1 MRFILIKTVNVQKTR
16 FVGSVRG
23 KIIIA
28 SILACA
34 ALFTAWETSRKA
46 FVVVLNSFQKV
57 AAPNDK
63 LRQVD
68 ELSYMVMQL
77 DQEQKANIL
86 AHRYKNAVHIAETK
100 KISARID
107 TITQLYANT
116 PKQVKRLKT
125 LKKLLLERDQLYTD
139 YADVREGLINN
150 KAFTRQL
157 AELNDIV
164 NKSAAQTDSMV
175 TSTERKISTTVTP
188 SPVTHKKHVGFL
200 KKLFGR
206 PDTDTSHNY
215 KVVEEVHVKQD
226 TLTSGLKDS
235 LIQGVGRT
243 MQDMAKT
250 QQVKS
255 QAFVRREALLGR
267 ANADVTRQ
275 MLAILKKVEA
285 DALAQAAGEDAHA
298 RDAVKSGI
306 ERISLIMIL
315 FACLTA
321 LLVYFI
327 LRDISRINKYRRK
340 LEAARDEAEH
350 YALAKHRFLSNMSH
364 ELRTPLQ
371 SILGFTEI
379 IRDDPQP
386 QKKDI
391 ETIYR
396 SANHLLQ
403 IVNEVLDYNRIISG
417 KFTFVE
423 ESFDLPQ
430 LLEDVLSV
438 MRPQAEQKG
447 LQLISEA
454 DIEETVGELSGDA
467 FRLKQV
473 LYNLVGNAIKF
484 TDEGSVILKTS
495 VQDFKKNVLCR
506 FEVTDTGVGLSEIE
520 IDHIFN
526 EFEQAGSEKRVR
538 SGTGLGLAIT
548 KALIESQDGHI
559 IVKSEPGKGSTFM
572 FGLKFRKAEKVAAI
586 KQEISTVQRVNTTG
600 KVWVIDD
607 DSFILEFCAR
617 IFDQSKIAYRCFN
630 SASAMLDADWDNE
643 VSSVLIDMRMP
654 EMDGAQ
660 LCRLM
665 RKKAPAGTRIYA
677 LTAQVMQDE
686 ISSISEYGF
695 DGLLMKPFSG
705 SELVNMVGGKQAQKA
720 ATINPL
726 LDLNALEK
734 MTLGNPGQTGQ
745 ILLHFAED
753 TLHDIASLRPAMNK
767 MRIDDILL
775 LTHRIAGRTA
785 QVGAGELSKSFRLAE
800 MQLRKSGEASA
811 GWLEKLN
818 EQIDELQDLALSVK
832 EMAKN
837 ETEA

>member
-1 MRFILIKTVNVQKTR
+1 M
-16 FVGSVRG
+16 
-23 KIIIA
+23 
-28 SILACA
+28 
-34 ALFTAWETSRKA
+34 
-46 FVVVLNSFQKV
+46 VVLNSFQNV
-57 AAPNDK
+57 SAPNEK

-77 DQEQKANIL
+77 DQEQKASIL
-86 AHRYKNAVHIAETK
+86 DHHYKSAAHAAETK
-100 KISARID
+100 HISTKID
-107 TITQLYANT
+107 TITHLYANA

-125 LKKLLLERDQLYTD
+125 LKNLLLERDRLYTD

-150 KAFTRQL
+150 TAFTTQL

-188 SPVTHKKHVGFL
+188 ASPRKRVSFL
-200 KKLFGR
+200 KKLFGSR
-206 PDTDTSHNY
+206 DTDTTKNY
-215 KVVEEVHVKQD
+215 KVVEEVHVQQD

-243 MQDMAKT
+243 MQNMAKT

-267 ANADVTRQ
+267 ANANVTRQ
-275 MLAILKKVEA
+275 MLALLKKVEI
-285 DALAQAAGEDAHA
+285 DAISQATGDDANA
-298 RDAVKSGI
+298 KNAVKSGI

-315 FACLTA
+315 FAILTA

-327 LRDISRINKYRRK
+327 LRDISRINKYRRE
-340 LEAARDEAEH
+340 LEAAKDEAEH

-379 IRDDPQP
+379 IRDDPKP

-417 KFTFVE
+417 KFTFINE
-423 ESFDLPQ
+423 TFTLSQ
-430 LLEDVLSV
+430 LLDDVLAV
-438 MRPQAEQKG
+438 MGPQAEQKG
-447 LQLISEA
+447 LELISAFET
-454 DIEETVGELSGDA
+454 EEDAVELSGDA

-473 LYNLVGNAIKF
+473 LYNLIGNAIKF
-484 TDEGSVILKTS
+484 TDEGSVTLKAG
-495 VQDFKKNVLCR
+495 VQNFRKYVTCS
-506 FEVTDTGVGLSEIE
+506 FEVADTGVGLSENE
-520 IDHIFN
+520 ISHIFN
-526 EFEQAGSEKRVR
+526 EFEQAGNEKRVR

-548 KALIESQDGHI
+548 KALIESQGGKI
-559 IVKSEPGKGSTFM
+559 VVKSEPGQGSTFT
-572 FGLKFRKAEKVAAI
+572 FDLKFKKAVKAVAQTPETDIVLPVTA
-586 KQEISTVQRVNTTG
+586 SG

-607 DSFILEFCAR
+607 DAFILEFCSR
-617 IFDQSKIAYRCFN
+617 IFYQYKIGYRCF
-630 SASAMLDADWDNE
+630 SSPSAMLDADWDNE
-643 VSSVLIDMRMP
+643 VTTLLIDMRMP
-654 EMDGAQ
+654 EMDGAE

-686 ISSISEYGF
+686 ISSITEYGF

-705 SELVNMVGGKQAQKA
+705 SELVNIAGGSEQPQKA
-720 ATINPL
+720 AAINPL
-726 LDLNALEK
+726 LDMEALDK
-734 MTLGNPGQTGQ
+734 MTFGNAGQTGQ

-753 TLHDIASLRPAMNK
+753 TLKDISLLKPAIRKKK
-767 MRIDDILL
+767 MDDILL

-785 QVGAGELSKSFRLAE
+785 QIGAGELSKNFRLAE
-800 MQLRKSGEASA
+800 LHLRKSGELS
-811 GWLEKLN
+811 GEWIEKIN
-818 EQIDELQDLALSVK
+818 PQIAELQEFAVSVK
-832 EMAKN
+832 EMAEN

>member
-1 MRFILIKTVNVQKTR
+1 VQKAG
-16 FVGSVRG
+16 FVNPVRS

-34 ALFTAWETSRKA
+34 ALFTAWKTSKNA
-46 FVVVLNSFQKV
+46 FMIVLNSFQKV
-57 AAPNDK
+57 SAPNDK

-77 DQEQKANIL
+77 DQEQRANIL
-86 AHRYKNAVHIAETK
+86 AHHYKSAAHITETR
-100 KISARID
+100 KISERID
-107 TITQLYANT
+107 TLTRLYANA

-125 LKKLLLERDQLYTD
+125 LKSLLQERGRLYTD

-150 KAFTRQL
+150 KAFTQQL
-157 AELNDIV
+157 SELNDIV

-188 SPVTHKKHVGFL
+188 AVHKKHVGFL

-206 PDTDTSHNY
+206 QDTDTTHNY
-215 KVVEEVHVKQD
+215 KVVEEVHVRQD

-255 QAFVRREALLGR
+255 QAFIRREALLGR
-267 ANADVTRQ
+267 ANANVTRQ

-285 DALAQAAGEDAHA
+285 DAIAQAAGEDAHA
-298 RDAVKSGI
+298 RDAVKRGI

-315 FACLTA
+315 FAWLTA

-327 LRDISRINKYRRK
+327 LRDISRINKYRRE
-340 LEAARDEAEH
+340 LEAAKDEAEH

-379 IRDDPQP
+379 IRHAPKP
-386 QKKDI
+386 QKNDI

-417 KFTFVE
+417 KFTFVNE
-423 ESFDLPQ
+423 PFDLPQ
-430 LLEDVLSV
+430 LLEDVLLV
-438 MRPQAEQKG
+438 MRPQAEKKG
-447 LQLISEA
+447 LMLVSEIDA
-454 DIEETVGELSGDA
+454 EDGIGELSGDA

-473 LYNLVGNAIKF
+473 LYNLIGNAIKF
-484 TDEGSVILKTS
+484 TDEGSVLLKTTI
-495 VQDFKKNVLCR
+495 QNLKKQVICR
-506 FEVTDTGVGLSEIE
+506 FEVTDTGVGLSETE

-526 EFEQAGSEKRVR
+526 EFEQAGNEKRVR
-538 SGTGLGLAIT
+538 SGTGLGLAIA
-548 KALIESQDGHI
+548 KALIESQEGHI
-559 IVKSEPGKGSTFM
+559 TVKSEPGKGSTFT
-572 FGLKFRKAEKVAAI
+572 FELRFRKAENVVADTS
-586 KQEISTVQRVNTTG
+586 EINIVQTANTAG

-607 DSFILEFCAR
+607 DTFILEFCAR
-617 IFDQSKIAYRCFN
+617 IFDQHKVAYHCFS
-630 SASAMLDADWDNE
+630 SASAMLDTDWDNE
-643 VSSVLIDMRMP
+643 VTCILIDMRMP
-654 EMDGAQ
+654 GMDGAE

-665 RKKAPAGTRIYA
+665 RRKAPVGTPIYA

-686 ISSISEYGF
+686 ISSITEYGF
-695 DGLLMKPFSG
+695 NGLLMKPFSG
-705 SELVNMVGGKQAQKA
+705 SELVNIIGGTQAQKTA
-720 ATINPL
+720 VMNPL
-726 LDLNALEK
+726 LDMDVLEK
-734 MTLGNPGQTGQ
+734 MTLGNTGQ

-753 TLHDIASLRPAMNK
+753 TLQDIAHLKPAMNK
-767 MRIDDILL
+767 QQIDNILL
-775 LTHRIAGRTA
+775 LIHRIAGRTA
-785 QVGAGELSKSFRLAE
+785 QVGAGELSKNFRLAE
-800 MQLRKSGEASA
+800 MQLRKSNYLSA
-811 GWLEKLN
+811 EWMEKLN
-818 EQIDELQDLALSVK
+818 EHVEELQDLALSVK
-832 EMAKN
+832 DMAEN
-837 ETEA
+837 ETEV

>member
-1 MRFILIKTVNVQKTR
+1 MRKTGFVNP
-16 FVGSVRG
+16 VRG

-34 ALFTAWETSRKA
+34 ALFTAWKTSKNA
-46 FVVVLNSFQKV
+46 FMVVLNSFQKV
-57 AAPNDK
+57 SAPNDK

-77 DQEQKANIL
+77 DQEQRANIL
-86 AHRYKNAVHIAETK
+86 AHHYKSAAHISETK
-100 KISARID
+100 KISAKID
-107 TITQLYANT
+107 TITHLYANA

-125 LKKLLLERDQLYTD
+125 LKNLLQERGRLYTD

-150 KAFTRQL
+150 KAFSQQL
-157 AELNDIV
+157 SELNDIV
-164 NKSAAQTDSMV
+164 SKSAAQTDSMV

-188 SPVTHKKHVGFL
+188 AVAHKKHVGFL

-206 PDTDTSHNY
+206 QDTDTTHNY
-215 KVVEEVHVKQD
+215 KVVEEVHVRQD

-267 ANADVTRQ
+267 ANANVTRQ
-275 MLAILKKVEA
+275 MLAILKRVEA
-285 DALAQAAGEDAHA
+285 DAIAQAASEDVRA

-306 ERISLIMIL
+306 KRIGLIMIL
-315 FACLTA
+315 FAWLTA

-327 LRDISRINKYRRK
+327 LRDISRINKYRRE

-379 IRDDPQP
+379 IRDDPKP

-417 KFTFVE
+417 KFTFVDE
-423 ESFDLPQ
+423 PFDLKQ
-430 LLEDVLSV
+430 LLDDVLSV
-438 MRPQAEQKG
+438 MRPQAEKKG
-447 LQLISEA
+447 LKLISETDA
-454 DIEETVGELSGDA
+454 KATIGELSGDA

-484 TDEGSVILKTS
+484 TDEGSVTLKTN
-495 VQDFKKNVLCR
+495 VQDLKKQVICR
-506 FEVTDTGVGLSEIE
+506 FEVTDTGVGLSENE

-538 SGTGLGLAIT
+538 SGTGLGLAIA
-548 KALIESQDGHI
+548 KALIESQEGNI
-559 IVKSEPGKGSTFM
+559 TVKSKPGKGSTFA
-572 FGLKFRKAEKVAAI
+572 FGLKFKKAVNVVVNEP
-586 KQEISTVQRVNTTG
+586 EINVVQMANTLG

-607 DSFILEFCAR
+607 DTFILEFCAR
-617 IFDQSKIAYRCFN
+617 IFDQHKIAYHCFN
-630 SASAMLDADWDNE
+630 TASAMLDADWDSE
-643 VSSVLIDMRMP
+643 VTCILIDMRMP
-654 EMDGAQ
+654 GMNGAE

-665 RKKAPAGTRIYA
+665 RRKIPEGTRIYA
-677 LTAQVMQDE
+677 LTAQVMPDE

-705 SELVNMVGGKQAQKA
+705 SELVNIAGGKQAQKA

-726 LDLNALEK
+726 LDMDALEK
-734 MTLGNPGQTGQ
+734 MTEGNAGQTGQ

-753 TLHDIASLRPAMNK
+753 TLQDIALLKSAMSEK
-767 MRIDDILL
+767 QIDDILL
-775 LTHRIAGRTA
+775 LIHRIAGRTA
-785 QVGAGELSKSFRLAE
+785 QVGAGELSKNFRLAE
-800 MQLRKSGEASA
+800 MQLRKSGGLSSE
-811 GWLEKLN
+811 WLQKLS
-818 EQIDELQDLALSVK
+818 EQVEELQDLARSVK
-832 EMAKN
+832 DMAEN
-837 ETEA
+837 ETEV

>member
-1 MRFILIKTVNVQKTR
+1 VQKTG
-16 FVGSVRG
+16 FVNPVRG

-28 SILACA
+28 SILACT
-34 ALFTAWETSRKA
+34 ALFTAWKTSKNA
-46 FVVVLNSFQKV
+46 FMVVLNSFQKV
-57 AAPNDK
+57 SAPNDK

-77 DQEQKANIL
+77 DQEQRANIL
-86 AHRYKNAVHIAETK
+86 AHHYKSAAHISETK
-100 KISARID
+100 KISAKID
-107 TITQLYANT
+107 TITHLYASA

-125 LKKLLLERDQLYTD
+125 LKNLLLERGRLYTD

-150 KAFTRQL
+150 KAFTQQL
-157 AELNDIV
+157 SELNDIV

-188 SPVTHKKHVGFL
+188 AVHKKHVGFL

-206 PDTDTSHNY
+206 QDTDTTHNY
-215 KVVEEVHVKQD
+215 KVVEEVHVRQD

-267 ANADVTRQ
+267 ANANVTRQ

-285 DALAQAAGEDAHA
+285 DAIAQAAGEDVHA
-298 RDAVKSGI
+298 RDAVKRGI

-315 FACLTA
+315 FAWLTA

-327 LRDISRINKYRRK
+327 LRDISRINKYRRE
-340 LEAARDEAEH
+340 LEAAKDEAEH

-379 IRDDPQP
+379 IRDDPKP

-391 ETIYR
+391 EIIYR

-417 KFTFVE
+417 KFTFVDE
-423 ESFDLPQ
+423 PFNLSQ

-438 MRPQAEQKG
+438 MRPQAEKKG
-447 LQLISEA
+447 LKLISETDA
-454 DIEETVGELSGDA
+454 DAIIGQLSGDA

-484 TDEGSVILKTS
+484 TDDGSVTLKAS
-495 VQDFKKNVLCR
+495 VQDLKKQVICH
-506 FEVTDTGVGLSEIE
+506 FEVTDTGVGLSESE

-538 SGTGLGLAIT
+538 SGTGLGLAIA
-548 KALIESQDGHI
+548 KALIESQEGNI
-559 IVKSEPGKGSTFM
+559 TVKSQPGKGSTFA
-572 FGLKFRKAEKVAAI
+572 FGLKFRKAVNVVDNEP
-586 KQEISTVQRVNTTG
+586 EISMIQPVNASG

-607 DSFILEFCAR
+607 DAFILEFCAR
-617 IFDQSKIAYRCFN
+617 IFDQYKVAYHCFS
-630 SASAMLDADWDNE
+630 SASAMLAADWDNE
-643 VSSVLIDMRMP
+643 VTCILIDMRMP
-654 EMDGAQ
+654 GMDGAE

-665 RKKAPAGTRIYA
+665 RRKAPAGTRIFA

-705 SELVNMVGGKQAQKA
+705 SELINIAGGKPPQKA

-726 LDLNALEK
+726 LDMDALEK
-734 MTLGNPGQTGQ
+734 MTLGNAGQTGQ

-753 TLHDIASLRPAMNK
+753 TLQDIARLKPAMNK
-767 MRIDDILL
+767 KQVDDMLL
-775 LTHRIAGRTA
+775 LIHRIAGRTA
-785 QVGAGELSKSFRLAE
+785 QVGAGELSKNFRLAE
-800 MQLRKSGEASA
+800 MQLRKSNDLSPE
-811 GWLEKLN
+811 WIEKLN
-818 EQIDELQDLALSVK
+818 EQIEELQDLALSVK
-832 EMAKN
+832 DMAEN
-837 ETEA
+837 ATEA

>member
-1 MRFILIKTVNVQKTR
+1 MQKTR
-16 FVGSVRG
+16 FIRSVKG

-34 ALFTAWETSRKA
+34 ALFTAWETSKSA

-57 AAPNDK
+57 SAPNDK

-86 AHRYKNAVHIAETK
+86 AHRYKSTAHVAETK
-100 KISARID
+100 KISAKID
-107 TITQLYANT
+107 TITTLYAT
-116 PKQVKRLKT
+116 APKQVKRLKT
-125 LKKLLLERDQLYTD
+125 LKKLLLERDLLYTD
-139 YADVREGLINN
+139 YANVREGLINN
-150 KAFTRQL
+150 KAFTAQL
-157 AELNDIV
+157 SELNDIV

-188 SPVTHKKHVGFL
+188 AAHKKHVGFL

-206 PDTDTSHNY
+206 ADTDTTHNY
-215 KVVEEVHVKQD
+215 KVVEEVHVQQD

-243 MQDMAKT
+243 MQVMAKT

-267 ANADVTRQ
+267 ANANVTRQ

-298 RDAVKSGI
+298 RDAVKDGI
-306 ERISLIMIL
+306 ERIGAIMIL

-327 LRDISRINKYRRK
+327 LRDISRINKYRRD
-340 LEAARDEAEH
+340 LEAAKEEAEH

-379 IRDDPQP
+379 IRDDPRP

-417 KFTFVE
+417 KFTFVDE
-423 ESFDLPQ
+423 PFDLAQ

-438 MRPQAEQKG
+438 MRPQAENKG
-447 LQLISEA
+447 LRLICET
-454 DIEETVGELSGDA
+454 DIIENTGELSGDA

-473 LYNLVGNAIKF
+473 LYNLIGNAIKF
-484 TDEGSVILKTS
+484 TDEGSVTLKTS
-495 VQDFKKNVLCR
+495 VQDFKKHVICR
-506 FEVTDTGVGLSEIE
+506 FEVTDTGVGLFEDE

-548 KALIESQDGHI
+548 KALIESQGGHI
-559 IVKSEPGKGSTFM
+559 TVKSEPRKGSTFT
-572 FGLKFRKAEKVAAI
+572 FGLKFRKTERIAARE
-586 KQEISTVQRVNTTG
+586 QEIIAIQPVNTSG

-617 IFDQSKIAYRCFN
+617 VFDQYKIAYRCFN
-630 SASAMLDADWDNE
+630 SALTMLDAEWDNG
-643 VSSVLIDMRMP
+643 VTCILIDMRMP
-654 EMDGAQ
+654 RMDGAE

-677 LTAQVMQDE
+677 LTAQVMPDE
-686 ISSISEYGF
+686 ISSITEYGF

-705 SELVNMVGGKQAQKA
+705 SELVNMVGGRQAQKA
-720 ATINPL
+720 ATLNPL

-753 TLHDIASLRPAMNK
+753 TLHDIARLKPAMNK
-767 MRIDDILL
+767 KRIDDILL

-785 QVGAGELSKSFRLAE
+785 QVGAGELSKNFRLAE
-800 MQLRKSGEASA
+800 MQLRKSGEPSA
-811 GWLEKLN
+811 EWLEKLN

-837 ETEA
+837 GTEA